1 MAILAID
8 GPAGAGKSSVAKALA
23 HRLQYRYVN
32 TGAIYR
38 TVALVALRQSLED
51 EGRLAQAVVDLD
63 MSFEGDNVRLSGE
76 DVSDAIREPR
86 VAQMAS
92 KVSVLPKV
100 RSSLLE
106 LQRRLARE
114 AEKGA
119 VLEGRDIGTVV
130 FPDAETKIFLTA
142 SAETRAKRRTQQFAD
157 KGGHASYEK
166 ILLEIKERDER
177 DSARAVAPLRP
188 AEDAIVVDSDG
199 KSLDE
204 VVSEIAAIA
213 SRGLLDE

>member
-1 MAILAID
+1 MGILAID

-23 HRLQYRYVN
+23 RRLGYRYIN

-38 TVALVALRQSLED
+38 TIALFAIRNHLDNENQI
-51 EGRLAQAVVDLD
+51 AQAAIELD

-76 DVSDAIREPR
+76 DVSDAIREAD
-86 VAQMAS
+86 VALRAS
-92 KVSVLPKV
+92 EVSVLPKV

-106 LQRRLARE
+106 LQRRLAFE
-114 AEKGA
+114 AEEGA

-142 SAETRAKRRTQQFAD
+142 SAETRALRRTQQVED
-157 KGGHASYEK
+157 KGGIASYEQ
-166 ILLEIKERDER
+166 ILSEIRERDER

-188 AEDAIVVDSDG
+188 AEDAVVVDSDG
-199 KSLDE
+199 KTFEE
-204 VVSEIAAIA
+204 VVAEIAEIA
-213 SRGLLDE
+213 SRGLLNE

>member
-1 MAILAID
+1 MGILAID

-23 HRLQYRYVN
+23 QRLGYRYVN

-38 TVALVALRQSLED
+38 TIALFAIRNNLDDED
-51 EGRLAQAVVDLD
+51 QIAQAAVELE

-76 DVSDAIREPR
+76 DVSDAIREPD
-86 VAQMAS
+86 VALVAS

-106 LQRRLARE
+106 LQRRLAVG
-114 AEKGA
+114 AKVGA

-130 FPDAETKIFLTA
+130 FPDAETKVFLTA
-142 SAETRAKRRTQQFAD
+142 SAETRAKRRTQQIED
-157 KGGHASYEK
+157 KGGVASYEK
-166 ILLEIKERDER
+166 ILSEIRERDDR

-188 AEDAIVVDSDG
+188 AEDAVVVDSDG
-199 KSLDE
+199 KTFEE
-204 VVSEIAAIA
+204 VVAEIAALA
-213 SRGLLDE
+213 SRGLLNE